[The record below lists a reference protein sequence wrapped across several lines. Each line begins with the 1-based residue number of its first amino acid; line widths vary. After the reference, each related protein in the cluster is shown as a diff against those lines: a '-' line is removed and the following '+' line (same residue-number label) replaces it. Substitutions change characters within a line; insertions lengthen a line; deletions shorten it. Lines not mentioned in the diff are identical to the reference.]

1 MSLKDFFLECNR
13 REVFKRLSIY
23 IVSSW
28 VILQVLSIVSEPIG
42 LPEKSLT
49 YFIIILLVAFP
60 IYLAF
65 LWKSRVRY
73 NTDDGD
79 DSDELSESNQRAFRK
94 MYFVFSSIISIVA
107 ALSVFLIFSKNISQA
122 IDLPT
127 FKESNKIA
135 VLNFENNTGD
145 PALNNVGKYTADWL
159 IHGITENQVGEVIS
173 SDVITNYG
181 NILGVEVNPDESTKI
196 LSNFLNPNKVVTG
209 EIFKKGET
217 LLFNCVIKDVLGTKT
232 FIAFAPITCASDES
246 LNCIEDLRQKVVGY
260 LAFKDDE
267 ELEVVEDFPPSFEA
281 YEKWLDAEYNFNDP
295 DRYLGLL
302 NEAISLDDKFL
313 TPKIDKIQY
322 FYNNGQ
328 PAIADSLLIQLTDG
342 TRFSEKQ
349 ENLILYL
356 KSLLDGENN
365 KIFVYHGKD
374 YDLAPSVISA
384 NSTQMTLALNY
395 INRPDLVEDIYNLIG
410 AEFRLENCEFCKFRY
425 FTLGAAYNCLGN
437 YKKAIKLL
445 EPAASLVDDYL
456 INTQLVTAYI
466 NNDSNQELSE
476 LISKMELK
484 SNSSLPRLLIYT
496 GRNYLLKNDKNTA
509 ITYFDKVIEMGE
521 ANAMDIANAYYFKGD
536 FSKSEELYRRIITED
551 GTNSA
556 IISRL
561 AVSCHKNAKIDDA
574 TAMLATLDSLVPEY
588 DFGNIDYC
596 KAQYFAATG
605 DEQRALDLLESSI
618 AKGSVYSINTFQN
631 DTHFIN
637 IKDTPQFQNVLTYWH
652 E

>member
-23 IVSSW
+23 IVSCW

-60 IYLAF
+60 LYLVY
-65 LWKSRVRY
+65 LWKSRVKF

-94 MYFVFSSIISIVA
+94 MYFVFSSVISIVA

-127 FKESNKIA
+127 FKPSNKIA

-145 PALNNVGKYTADWL
+145 PSLDNVGKYTADWL

-173 SDVITNYG
+173 SDVITNYS

-196 LSNFLNPNKVVTG
+196 LSNFLNPNWVVTG

-232 FIAFAPITCASDES
+232 FVAFAPVTCDSDDS
-246 LNCIEDLRQKVVGY
+246 LICIEELRQKVVGY
-260 LAFKDDE
+260 LAFKDEE
-267 ELEVVEDFPPSFEA
+267 ELEVVEDYPPSFEA
-281 YEKWLDAEYNFNDP
+281 YEKWLDAEYNYDDP
-295 DRYLGLL
+295 DKYIELL
-302 NEAISLDDKFL
+302 NEAVALDDKFL
-313 TPKIDKIQY
+313 TPKTDKIQ
-322 FYNNGQ
+322 FYYNYGQ
-328 PAIADSLLIQLTDG
+328 PAIADSLLKELTDG

-356 KSLLDGENN
+356 KALLEGENS
-365 KIFVYHGKD
+365 KIFLYHGND
-374 YDLAPSVISA
+374 YNLAPSVISA

-395 INRPDLVEDIYNLIG
+395 INRPDLVEDLYNIID
-410 AEFRLENCEFCKFRY
+410 ADFRIENCEFCKFRY
-425 FTLGAAYNCLGN
+425 YTLGSAYNRLGD
-437 YKKAIKLL
+437 YEKAIKLL
-445 EPAASLVDDYL
+445 EPAVNLVDNYL
-456 INTQLVTAYI
+456 INSQLITAYI
-466 NNDSNQELSE
+466 NTNSNDKLEDF
-476 LISKMELK
+476 ISKLELK
-484 SNSSLPRLLIYT
+484 SYSSLPRLLIFT
-496 GRNYLLKNDKNTA
+496 GRNYLLKNDAETA
-509 ITYFDKVIEMGE
+509 NYYFDKVISMND
-521 ANAMDIANAYYFKGD
+521 ATAMDIGNAYYFKGD
-536 FSKSEELYRRIITED
+536 FTKSEELYKRIIVNDTS
-551 GTNSA
+551 NSA

-561 AVSCHKNAKIDDA
+561 AVSCQKNGKIDDA
-574 TAMLATLDSLVPEY
+574 NAMLSTLDSLVPEY

-596 KAQYFAATG
+596 KAQYYAATG
-605 DEQRALDLLESSI
+605 DQQKALDLLQSSI
-618 AKGSVYSINTFQN
+618 AKGNVYDINTFQN
-631 DTHFIN
+631 DTHFID
-637 IKDTPQFQNVLTYWH
+637 IQDSPQFQNILTYWH